1 MTGVEQGISSQTLK
15 PEPETICADNEPSG
29 SACTSIWRLSQH
41 TSEVSVISGG
51 LNGGSVSVSVDSM
64 FLVGQMYLNTLLC
77 NQIQGMVSMAELFS
91 TGLLF
96 GSTRGT
102 LFACAGLIN
111 AVYNVIS
118 TCNKMTLLYQCYYE
132 YILDDS
138 VENEKAMVEAI
149 KECYKY
155 GILDIL
161 RDGVSGIGT
170 WYALY
175 W

>member
-1 MTGVEQGISSQTLK
+1 M
-15 PEPETICADNEPSG
+15 
-29 SACTSIWRLSQH
+29 
-41 TSEVSVISGG
+41 ISGG

-96 GSTRGT
+96 GSTAGT
-102 LFACAGLIN
+102 LCACAGLIY

-138 VENEKAMVEAI
+138 EENEKAMMEAI
-149 KECYKY
+149 NQCYNY
-155 GILDIL
+155 NIWNAIGDGI
-161 RDGVSGIGT
+161 SGAGT

-175 W
+175 G